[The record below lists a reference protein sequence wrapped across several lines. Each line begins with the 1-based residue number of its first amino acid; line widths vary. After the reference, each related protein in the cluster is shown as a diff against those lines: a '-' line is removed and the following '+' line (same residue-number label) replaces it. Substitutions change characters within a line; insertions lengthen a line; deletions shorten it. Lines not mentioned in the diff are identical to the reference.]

1 MKRIAIFVF
10 CLQFFAG
17 LAAAQWVTS
26 GSGMGERQGDQG
38 LTSPDN
44 LAQSLGY
51 DNDEDMAAAAEM
63 GYGANAADGEAW
75 DYATND
81 NFDED
86 CLRLFGKLCEEVNAE
101 EFRPIVPDL
110 INCVGLGFENLT
122 EMDAFVDSVTVH
134 GGDENDAANCKRKN
148 YSSTDADGQL
158 CMMATNDNDNAAA
171 CRNALGVAQSSSQD
185 CSDLDRD
192 DYEAIANNMPP
203 RIIAPADWAPSEVS
217 ADAGQGSVLV
227 NVLQA
232 VDPDGDTLTWSLTA
246 ANPPV
251 FAINA
256 NNGTLSLATGFGD
269 TVGGAT
275 RPETAQ
281 VTVQVSDGV
290 ATDDLTFSLSFA
302 DENGPPRII
311 APADWAPAEVAN
323 DAGQGSVLVD
333 VLNAVDPDGDELTWS
348 LLAANPPVFAIDAST
363 GQLSLSAALSADGA
377 QRPETAQVTVQVSDG
392 ELSDDL
398 TLTLNFEA
406 PNGPPQIIVPADW
419 MPSQVPNTASPGD
432 TVISILQ
439 ATDPDDDEL
448 TWSIAAMDYNVFSID
463 PATGV
468 VTIAEGSD
476 APEEQPDS
484 ITMIVQV
491 SDGELSDSLTVKL
504 DLEDPNRA
512 PRIVLPADWM
522 PSIIPHDSAQ
532 GASLVSALAAI
543 DPDGDALTWSISASD
558 LDIFAID
565 PQSGVLTLAR
575 ENGLAGLENRPETV
589 QLTVQVSDG
598 QLTDEQALIIPVE
611 AEKINN
617 PPVIS
622 VPNGFADREFAPY
635 ANTTMVGALQGSDPD
650 GDTLTWS
657 LLDESPEIFNINA
670 QTGAISYTG
679 LGANDKLACVATN
692 SDSAPT
698 EPQGSGGVAF
708 GVLSTNGNVIEDH
721 NMSDFRSKKTG
732 GSQST
737 TNKYHV
743 FLERF
748 NHRGGSFT
756 TEARNAEY
764 YDVTGAPNIYVPQL
778 RAVTVNSN
786 VTPINSYLV
795 YQNNA
800 QVDFSNKEGVITFT
814 NPIIGVY
821 YTDNGFDS
829 TITSLGKPG
838 ALYSRKSQQSKL
850 GLEGGGRDIA
860 WIDPVDGR
868 KLRFRSRTA
877 NIGDFMR
884 VITTASN
891 TGTDDEEVTAAGP
904 DECSATLTVQL
915 SDGQLTDEET
925 VTLDFGDPN
934 RAPEIIMPMDWV
946 PSLITNDRNAN
957 DRVVSVLASRDPDGD
972 SVRWSLSGDNANMF
986 NIDALSGNISLSAD
1000 WNDMSSRPTQATVTV
1015 NLTDG
1020 RLSDTQQIDFNIEE
1034 KVSEG
1039 TMMADAGTNGSFQ
1052 FVSGNVQNI
1061 FNQDFTIMARFYH
1074 GSDGYTSRYYQ
1085 WWPKRGWQT
1094 SASKET
1100 LFFYGGND
1108 NVGRKV
1114 RSGVSLHVMKDSV
1127 RLQMGTDYNFLETR
1141 TLGLAKNRWHTVM
1154 FVVDADRRQKTGN
1167 KAYWPI
1173 KIFLNGQ
1180 RLSVNNF
1187 KTSSK
1192 NGGYAPVQTASFAG
1206 LGVAGKRKTYPNG
1219 NDQNDSRRPWARHL
1233 PLRTSSFIHEV
1244 SIWQGDKSNAASE
1257 IYNSNR
1263 DVTDYASTAAGAPR
1277 YSWKPAL
1284 WGKSSTSDGKGTLT
1298 LANLANGTAS
1308 NGGPLA
1314 GNGTTRLDGDMHLYP
1329 GRFTKVNGQGVGYT
1343 DWQGRSP
1350 QGVWHQGMSYYF
1362 DLLRNNGQRNWLPSY
1377 NATNKTDIETF
1388 TAEEMNGKSRSLD

>member
-1 MKRIAIFVF
+1 MKRLAVLFI
-10 CLQFFAG
+10 CMQFFAG
-17 LAAAQWVTS
+17 IASAQWVTS
-26 GSGMGERQGDQG
+26 GSGTGEREGDQG

-44 LAQSLGY
+44 LAQSIGY
-51 DNDEDMAAAAEM
+51 GSSEDMEAAAEM
-63 GYGANAADGEAW
+63 GYEPNAADAEAW
-75 DYATND
+75 GYATND

-86 CLRLFGKLCEEVNAE
+86 CLRLFGSLCEEVNAE
-101 EFRPIVPDL
+101 EFRPIVPQ
-110 INCVGLGFENLT
+110 IVTCVGLGFVNLT
-122 EMDAFVDSVTVH
+122 EMDNYLDSVTGY
-134 GGDENDAANCKRKN
+134 GGNENDAANCKRKN
-148 YSSTDADGQL
+148 YSDTDADGQL
-158 CMMATNDNDNAAA
+158 CMMATNDSDNAAA
-171 CRNALGVAQSSSQD
+171 CRNALGVPQTSSQD

-192 DYEAIANNMPP
+192 DYEGIANNMPP
-203 RIIAPADWAPSEVS
+203 RIITPADWSPSEVS
-217 ADAGQGSVLV
+217 TDAGQGSVLI
-227 NVLQA
+227 NVLRA
-232 VDPDGDTLTWSLTA
+232 EDPDGDTLTWSLTA

-251 FAINA
+251 FAINPS
-256 NNGTLSLATGFGD
+256 NGTLSLATGFGE

-290 ATDDLTFSLSFA
+290 ASDNLSLSLSFA

-311 APADWAPAEVAN
+311 APADWVPAEVAN
-323 DAGQGSVLVD
+323 DAGQGAVLVD

-348 LLAANPPVFAIDAST
+348 LSAANPPVFAIDAST
-363 GQLSLSAALSADGA
+363 GQLSLSAALSANGA

-406 PNGPPQIIVPADW
+406 PNGPPQIIIPADW

-432 TVISILQ
+432 TVISVLQ

-504 DLEDPNRA
+504 DLEDPNRP

-522 PSIIPHDSAQ
+522 PSIIPHDSQQ
-532 GASLVSALAAI
+532 GASLVDAMAAI
-543 DPDGDALTWSISASD
+543 DPDGDELTWSISASD
-558 LDIFAID
+558 LDIFAIN

-575 ENGLAGLENRPETV
+575 ENGLAGLENRPESI

-617 PPVIS
+617 PPVIT
-622 VPNGFADREFAPY
+622 VPSGFADREFAPY
-635 ANTTMVGALQGSDPD
+635 ANTTMVGTLQGSDPD

-657 LLDESPEIFNINA
+657 LLDESPAIFNINA

-679 LGANDKLACVATN
+679 LGVNDKLSCEAAN
-692 SDSAPT
+692 SDPAPT
-698 EPQGSGGVAF
+698 APQGSGGVAF
-708 GVLSTNGNVIEDH
+708 GVLSTNGNVVEDH
-721 NMSDFRSKKTG
+721 NMNDFRSKKTG
-732 GSQST
+732 GTQTT

-743 FLERF
+743 FLERI

-756 TEARNAEY
+756 TEARSAEN
-764 YDVTGAPNIYVPQL
+764 YDVTGAANIYVPEL

-786 VTPINSYLV
+786 ITPINSYLV

-800 QVDFSNKEGVITFT
+800 RVDFSNKEGVVTFT
-814 NPIIGVY
+814 NPIVGVY

-838 ALYSRKSQQSKL
+838 ALYSRKSQQNKL
-850 GLEGGGRDIA
+850 GLEGGRDIA
-860 WIDPVDGR
+860 WIDPVDSR
-868 KLRFRSRTA
+868 KLRYRSRTA
-877 NIGDFMR
+877 NVGDFMR

-925 VTLDFGDPN
+925 VTLNFGDPN

-972 SVRWSLSGDNANMF
+972 TLRWSLSGANADMF
-986 NIDALSGNISLSAD
+986 SIDALSGNISLSAD

-1020 RLSDTQQIDFNIEE
+1020 RLSDTQVIDFNIEE

-1052 FVSGNVQNI
+1052 FVSGDVQNI
-1061 FNQDFTIMARFYH
+1061 FNEDFTIMARFYH
-1074 GSDGYTSRYYQ
+1074 GSGGYSSRYYQ
-1085 WWPKRGWQT
+1085 WWPKKGWQT
-1094 SASKET
+1094 AASKET

-1154 FVVDADRRQKTGN
+1154 FVVDASRRQKTGN

-1180 RLSVNNF
+1180 RLSVGNF

-1206 LGVAGKRKTYPNG
+1206 LGIAGKSKTHPETG
-1219 NDQNDSRRPWARHL
+1219 NTQNDSRRPWARHL
-1233 PLRTSSFIHEV
+1233 PLRTSSFLHEV
-1244 SIWQGDKSNAASE
+1244 SIWQGDKSNAASA

-1263 DVTDYASTAAGAPR
+1263 DVTDYASTSAGAPR

-1284 WGKSSTSDGKGTLT
+1284 WGKSSTSDGQGTLT
-1298 LANLANGTAS
+1298 LANLANGAAN

-1329 GRFTKVNGQGVGYT
+1329 GRFRTANGQGVGHT
-1343 DWQGRSP
+1343 DWNGRSP
-1350 QGVWHQGMSYYF
+1350 LFFWHQGMAYYL
-1362 DLLRNNGQRNWLPSY
+1362 DLMRVNGRRNWRPSY
-1377 NATNKTDIETF
+1377 NATSKTDIETF
-1388 TAEEMNGKSRSLD
+1388 TAEEMNGKTRSLD